1 MNKQMFSL
9 VVALMLIFT
18 LPTYI
23 FAEEEAAL
31 TSDDTFTTYASNYFS
46 GNTGT
51 MNSLSGKES
60 KIFNISSGSTPTLS
74 KVSSITLNVN
84 VSNRSLPFYLNVKN
98 PDGIVVQ
105 HYITGTGSKSVTLTE
120 FNDTNPQG
128 TWKVSIT
135 STGLVSTATAS
146 MKVNYTY

>member
-1 MNKQMFSL
+1 M
-9 VVALMLIFT
+9 
-18 LPTYI
+18 
-23 FAEEEAAL
+23 
-31 TSDDTFTTYASNYFS
+31 
-46 GNTGT
+46 
-51 MNSLSGKES
+51 
-60 KIFNISSGSTPTLS
+60 
-74 KVSSITLNVN
+74 N
-84 VSNRSLPFYLNVKN
+84 VSNGSLPFYLNVKN